1 MAAKKKQNRQS
12 FDRESIHADTNIGKT
27 ILALSDEIDLVQ
39 DNAKKAT
46 LKDGTN
52 IGKVGDYHVY
62 EFLLIHDFDF
72 DENEDVYVEAEGLDV
87 IRGTVS
93 QVSLNTAQISFED
106 NLGEKID
113 KITITS
119 SEGAQLAILRSQL
132 KKVHDKEKNINQELA
147 DISIGAGNPK
157 TVLSDIPKAVEN
169 CLSSKEI
176 ILNPEQREA
185 LQKSV
190 SSQCLLLWGPP
201 GTGKTF
207 VLGLMVLGY
216 LSQGK
221 SILLASNTNKAV
233 DQALLSVIDAYTQI
247 PSFKEGE
254 KILMRLGSGITDT
267 ISASKVPSWAKK
279 VTPDAILED
288 RQKELQEQYNDLKA
302 EHEKTGNKLHMLN
315 KKIRVWDDF
324 FATEKKIDDL
334 KKGLTKDVQA
344 IEANNT
350 RLQEIA
356 PTIQTLKDDFQRAPE
371 GETITTRLGF
381 KKTRPRIAIEIQAKE
396 TEQENIASQVQTLI
410 DGAKIKETDL
420 LDAKQRCGS
429 MSSQIKTLEPYEPLK
444 KSVDEVAE
452 TLADIEVYMVEI
464 EAKLSNLRKE
474 LIEKADLIAT
484 TVYGVFSKP
493 EISDRTYDVV
503 IIDEASM
510 VVLPMTY
517 YAAGRS
523 KSQIVIVG
531 DFKQLPAITQAE
543 TELVKEWLFKTPF
556 HKRHIPEALRKGEL
570 PECLVGLREQNRM
583 KEEISNLISN
593 KFYKERPLSTGPR
606 AHNDPPLPT
615 PAFSKKGK
623 RIFWIDTSELG
634 AWSAR
639 RYGESSLF
647 NVTHAAIVGT
657 IVDQLIADGILNH
670 ENRSHVLG
678 FVSPYA
684 AQCELVKKLL
694 EEKTEYIDP
703 SSIGTAHKFQG
714 SERDIIIFDYVLT
727 GTKKKTPSRF
737 INAEQSDDQAGC
749 LLNVALSRAK
759 QYLILMFDSR
769 PFLGG
774 ASPFMKSFFKTVM
787 NEGEKLDAR
796 MLLDQTK
803 LFEQARELS
812 VGRVFDVYEPNTLH
826 TEQSFYPALAADL
839 KKATSFIVI
848 FSAFAT
854 PDGLSR
860 WFPLFSECLQRGVK
874 IRIITRSLDNQT
886 GSEANKV
893 ELGDILPLLRQS
905 GIVLEMRPLPHEKVI
920 VIDDEIV
927 WHGSL
932 NMLSQNKSTEL
943 MTRTASISF
952 AKEMLSMLA
961 RHDLKRTND
970 LLAAQ
975 LPVCP
980 DCGSQTE
987 LRTGRKGKPFLQCEN
1002 KCGWSAPKLHFTNLM
1017 KGIPMGQKK
1026 GKCPQCKTGDLRLNH
1041 DWREGYIYSCTNSYD
1056 KKKGKCSHKEAVS
1069 GAIIQGLTYEPFPER
1084 PAISPTALNGYM
1096 EKRGSGKCVTQQQLD
1111 KNADNQDKDTSDK
1124 NKDVSQAVLPQKKES
1139 SKKNTYEAHK
1149 AGTKVK
1155 STAHSRKSKLDKL
1168 REKVRAKAKKRAAQM
1183 N

>member
-12 FDRESIHADTNIGKT
+12 FDRENIRADTNIGKI

-46 LKDGTN
+46 LKDGTYV
-52 IGKVGDYHVY
+52 GKVGDYHVY
-62 EFLLIHDFDF
+62 EFLLIQDFDF
-72 DENEDVYVEAEGLDV
+72 DENEDVYVEAEGRDV

-93 QVSLNTAQISFED
+93 KVSLNTAQISFED

-132 KKVHDKEKNINQELA
+132 KKVHDKEKSINQELA

-157 TVLSDIPKAVEN
+157 IVISDIPKAVED

-176 ILNPEQREA
+176 ILNPEQKEA

-207 VLGLMVLGY
+207 ALGLMVLGY

-221 SILLASNTNKAV
+221 SVLLASNTNKAV

-254 KILMRLGSGITDT
+254 KTLLRLGSGITDT
-267 ISASKVPSWAKK
+267 IKAEDKIPEWAKK
-279 VTPDAILED
+279 VTPEAILED
-288 RQKELQEQYNDLKA
+288 RQKELQEQYNALKSD
-302 EHEKTGNKLHMLN
+302 HEKTGNKLHALN

-334 KKGLTKDVQA
+334 KKGLSKDAQA
-344 IEANNT
+344 IETNNR

-356 PTIQTLKDDFQRAPE
+356 PAIQILKEDFQRAPE

-381 KKTRPRIAIEIQAKE
+381 KKSRPEIAREIQSKE
-396 TEQENIASQVQTLI
+396 AERENIASQVQTLI

-420 LDAKQRCGS
+420 RDAKQRHGS
-429 MSSQIKTLEPYEPLK
+429 LSSQTKALEPYDPLK
-444 KSVDEVAE
+444 KAADEVVE
-452 TLADIEVYMVEI
+452 TLAGIEADMAEI
-464 EAKLSNLRKE
+464 EAKLRNLRKE

-517 YAAGRS
+517 YAAGRA

-543 TELVKEWLFKTPF
+543 TDLVKEWLFKTPF
-556 HKRHIPEALRKGEL
+556 HKHRIPEALIKGEL

-583 KEEISNLISN
+583 KEEISDLISQ
-593 KFYKERPLSTGPR
+593 KFYKERPLKTGER
-606 AHNDPPLPT
+606 VHKHIPLPT

-634 AWSAR
+634 AWSAH

-647 NVTHAAIVGT
+647 NVTHAAIVGA
-657 IVDQLIADGILNH
+657 IVDQLIADGILNQK
-670 ENRSHVLG
+670 NRASGLG

-694 EEKTEYIDP
+694 EDKAEYIDP

-727 GTKKKTPSRF
+727 GTSLKTPSRF

-759 QYLILMFDSR
+759 QYLILIFDTR
-769 PFLGG
+769 PFLGKG
-774 ASPFMKSFFKTVM
+774 SPFMKSFFKTVM
-787 NEGEKLDAR
+787 TEGEKLDAS
-796 MLLDQTK
+796 LFLDQTA
-803 LFEQARELS
+803 LFEQARKLS
-812 VGRVFDVYEPNTLH
+812 VGRVFDVHEPNTLH
-826 TEQSFYPALAADL
+826 SEQSFYPALAADL
-839 KKATSFIVI
+839 KKAESSIVI

-854 PDGLSR
+854 PDGLYR

-874 IRIITRSLDNQT
+874 IRIVTRTVDNQT
-886 GSEANKV
+886 GSEANKD
-893 ELGDILPLLRQS
+893 ELVGLLPLLRQS
-905 GIVLEMRPLPHEKVI
+905 GITFEMRPLPHEKVI

-932 NMLSQNKSTEL
+932 NMLSQNKSNEV
-943 MTRTASISF
+943 MTRTVSSSF

-987 LRTGRKGKPFLQCEN
+987 LRTGKKGAPYLQCEN
-1002 KCGWSAPKLHFTNLM
+1002 KCGWSAPKFHFPKLM
-1017 KGIPMGQKK
+1017 KAIPIKQKK
-1026 GKCPQCKTGDLRLNH
+1026 GKCPKCKSGELRLEH
-1041 DWREGYIYSCTNSYD
+1041 DWNAGYAYSCTNSYG
-1056 KKKGKCSHKEAVS
+1056 KNKGKCSHKETVS
-1069 GAIIQGLTYEPFPER
+1069 GAIIQGLTYDPFPAR
-1084 PAISPTALNGYM
+1084 PAISTTALNGFM
-1096 EKRGSGKCVTQQQLD
+1096 AQRGSGKFVTPEPEEKPAAQQKPAPETKKAEPKAPPVQRQEPR
-1111 KNADNQDKDTSDK
+1111 KKPVAETPRP
-1124 NKDVSQAVLPQKKES
+1124 AKKEKPS
-1139 SKKNTYEAHK
+1139 IQPSKSK
-1149 AGTKVK
+1149 
-1155 STAHSRKSKLDKL
+1155 KSKLDDL
-1168 REKVRAKAKKRAAQM
+1168 RAKVRAKAKK
-1183 N
+1183 

>member
-1 MAAKKKQNRQS
+1 MAAKKKQNKQS
-12 FDRESIHADTNIGKT
+12 FDRESIRADTNIGKI

-46 LKDGTN
+46 LKDGTYV
-52 IGKVGDYHVY
+52 GKVGDYHVY
-62 EFLLIHDFDF
+62 EFLLIQDFDF
-72 DENEDVYVEAEGLDV
+72 DENEDVYVEAEGRDV

-132 KKVHDKEKNINQELA
+132 KKVHDKEKSINQELA
-147 DISIGAGNPK
+147 DISIGAGTPK
-157 TVLSDIPKAVEN
+157 TVMSDMPKAVED
-169 CLSSKEI
+169 CLAAQKK
-176 ILNPEQREA
+176 ILNPEQKEA

-207 VLGLMVLGY
+207 ALGLMVLGY

-221 SILLASNTNKAV
+221 SVLLASNTNKAV
-233 DQALLSVIDAYTQI
+233 DQAFRSVIEAYTTV

-254 KILMRLGSGITDT
+254 KTLLRLGSGITDT
-267 ISASKVPSWAKK
+267 IKTDNKIPEWAKK
-279 VTPDAILED
+279 ITPEEILED
-288 RQKELQEQYNDLKA
+288 RQKELQEQYDSLKA
-302 EHEKTGNKLHMLN
+302 DHEKTGNRLHALN

-334 KKGLTKDVQA
+334 KTGLAKDAQA
-344 IEANNT
+344 IETNNR
-350 RLQEIA
+350 RLQEITPA
-356 PTIQTLKDDFQRAPE
+356 IQILKEDFQRAPE

-381 KKTRPRIAIEIQAKE
+381 KKSRPEIAREIQGKE
-396 TEQENIASQVQTLI
+396 AERENIASQVQTLI

-420 LDAKQRCGS
+420 RDAKQRHS
-429 MSSQIKTLEPYEPLK
+429 SLSSQTKALEPYDPLK
-444 KSVDEVAE
+444 KAADEVAE
-452 TLADIEVYMVEI
+452 TLAGIEADMAEI
-464 EAKLSNLRKE
+464 EAKLRNLRKE

-517 YAAGRS
+517 YAAGRA

-543 TELVKEWLFKTPF
+543 TDLVKEWLFKTPF
-556 HKRHIPEALRKGEL
+556 HKYRIPEALIKGEL

-583 KEEISNLISN
+583 KEEISDLISK
-593 KFYKERPLSTGPR
+593 KFYKERQLSTGQR
-606 AHNDPPLPT
+606 AHNAPPLPT

-634 AWSAR
+634 AWSAH

-647 NVTHAAIVGT
+647 NVTHAAIVGA
-657 IVDQLIADGILNH
+657 IVDQLIADGILDQKNKAH
-670 ENRSHVLG
+670 GLG

-694 EEKTEYIDP
+694 EDKAEYIDP

-727 GTKKKTPSRF
+727 GTKTKTPSRF

-759 QYLILMFDSR
+759 QYLIIIFDSR
-769 PFLGG
+769 PFLGR
-774 ASPFMKSFFKTVM
+774 ASPFMKSFFKTIM

-796 MLLDQTK
+796 MFLDQTEF
-803 LFEQARELS
+803 FEQARKLS
-812 VGRVFDVYEPNTLH
+812 VGRVFDVHEPNTLH
-826 TEQSFYPALAADL
+826 SEQSFYPALAADL
-839 KKATSFIVI
+839 KKATSSIVI

-854 PDGLSR
+854 PDGLYR
-860 WFPLFSECLQRGVK
+860 WFPLFSECLQKGVK
-874 IRIITRSLDNQT
+874 IRIVTRTLDNQT
-886 GSEANKV
+886 GSEANKD
-893 ELGDILPLLRQS
+893 ELVGLLPLLRQS
-905 GIVLEMRPLPHEKVI
+905 GIVFEMRPLPHEKVI

-932 NMLSQNKSTEL
+932 NMLSQNKSNEV
-943 MTRTASISF
+943 MTRTTSSSF

-961 RHDLKRTND
+961 RHDLKRAND

-980 DCGSQTE
+980 DCGSQSE
-987 LRTGRKGKPFLQCEN
+987 LRTGRKGQPFLQCEN
-1002 KCGWSAPKLHFTNLM
+1002 KCGWNAPKFHFPKLM

-1041 DWREGYIYSCTNSYD
+1041 DWREGYIYSCTNSYG
-1056 KKKGKCSHKEAVS
+1056 KNKGKCGHKEAVS
-1069 GAIIQGLTYEPFPER
+1069 GAIIQGLTYDPFPAQ
-1084 PAISPTALNGYM
+1084 PAISAVALNGFM
-1096 EKRGSGKCVTQQQLD
+1096 EQKGSGKFVTPEPEAKPATQTQPVSEKKKSEPKIKPTPKQEP
-1111 KNADNQDKDTSDK
+1111 DTRPAAK
-1124 NKDVSQAVLPQKKES
+1124 TSQPVKQPKSSIPPSKGKK
-1139 SKKNTYEAHK
+1139 T
-1149 AGTKVK
+1149 
-1155 STAHSRKSKLDKL
+1155 KLDDL
-1168 REKVRAKAKKRAAQM
+1168 RARVRAKAKKA
-1183 N
+1183 